1 MKPSLLNKLKRNNF
15 TTGIVGLGYVG
26 LELMTLISKKNLN
39 LYGFERDIHKINK
52 LKKKVSPISTI
63 ANKRLNKLNTNQIF
77 DLKNI
82 NKISD
87 CDVIIICLPTP
98 LKKNLNPENSY
109 LEKII
114 KLITKFLREEQMI
127 IIESTVY
134 PYATKEIFENKL
146 SKKFNIGKNF
156 YLGFS
161 PERVSPGQHE
171 LTKYSNIT
179 KLVSGR
185 TKKCIKNVDLFY
197 KKIFKYVYKCQSIEI
212 AEFTKLYEN
221 SYRAVNIGLAN
232 QMKRLC
238 DKMNI
243 NIFDVIK
250 AAETKPFGFKP
261 FYPGPGVGGHCIP
274 VDPLF
279 LSYTAKKLNTNLD
292 FILLARKVNLDIT
305 NWVIDKVKKG
315 LKTKDRILL
324 MGIAYKKNVD
334 DTRHSPVVTM
344 LDKLSKSYNVKYFDP
359 FVENVKIKNKLFR
372 SIKKLNYQELSKYS
386 AVIITT
392 NHDNF
397 NYKKILKYSKKIF
410 DTRGVY
416 QGQKNKKIVFC

>member
-315 LKTKDRILL
+315 LKTRDRILL

-359 FVENVKIKNKLFR
+359 FVENVKIKNKLFK

-392 NHDNF
+392 NHDEF

>member
-1 MKPSLLNKLKRNNF
+1 MKLKEKIEKNNF
-15 TTGIVGLGYVG
+15 TTGVVGLGYVG
-26 LELMTLISKKNLN
+26 LELMTLISKKKLN
-39 LYGFERDIHKINK
+39 LYGFENNIHKINK
-52 LKKKVSPISTI
+52 LKKGISPINTI
-63 ANKRLNKLNTNQIF
+63 DNKELKKLKKDQIF
-77 DLKNI
+77 NLENI
-82 NKISD
+82 SKIKD

-114 KLITKFLREEQMI
+114 KLITKFLRKEQMI

-146 SKKFNIGKNF
+146 SKEFNIGKNF
-156 YLGFS
+156 YIGFS
-161 PERVSPGQHE
+161 PERISPGQHE
-171 LTKYSNIT
+171 LTKYSDIV

-185 TKKCIKNVDLFY
+185 TKKCIKNVELFY

-279 LSYTAKKLNTNLD
+279 LSYTAKKLNINLD

-305 NWVIDKVKKG
+305 NWVIDKVKKS

-334 DTRHSPVVTM
+334 DTRESPVVSI
-344 LDKLSKSYNVKYFDP
+344 LDKLSKLYNVKYFDP

-372 SIKKLNYQELSKYS
+372 SIKKLNYQELGKYS
-386 AVIITT
+386 AVLITT
-392 NHDNF
+392 NHDKF
-397 NYKKILKYSKKIF
+397 DYKKILKYSKKIF

-416 QGQKNKKIVFC
+416 QGQKNKKIIFC

>member
-1 MKPSLLNKLKRNNF
+1 MK
-15 TTGIVGLGYVG
+15 
-26 LELMTLISKKNLN
+26 
-39 LYGFERDIHKINK
+39 K
-52 LKKKVSPISTI
+52 LKKD
-63 ANKRLNKLNTNQIF
+63 QIF
-77 DLKNI
+77 NLENI
-82 NKISD
+82 SKIKD

-114 KLITKFLREEQMI
+114 KLITKFLRKEQMI
-127 IIESTVY
+127 IIESSISICH
-134 PYATKEIFENKL
+134 KEIFENKL
-146 SKKFNIGKNF
+146 SKEFNIGKNF
-156 YLGFS
+156 YIGFS
-161 PERVSPGQHE
+161 PERISPGQHE
-171 LTKYSNIT
+171 LTKYSDIV

-185 TKKCIKNVDLFY
+185 TKKCIKNVELFY

-279 LSYTAKKLNTNLD
+279 LSYTAKNLTL
-292 FILLARKVNLDIT
+292 I
-305 NWVIDKVKKG
+305 
-315 LKTKDRILL
+315 
-324 MGIAYKKNVD
+324 
-334 DTRHSPVVTM
+334 
-344 LDKLSKSYNVKYFDP
+344 
-359 FVENVKIKNKLFR
+359 
-372 SIKKLNYQELSKYS
+372 
-386 AVIITT
+386 
-392 NHDNF
+392 
-397 NYKKILKYSKKIF
+397 
-410 DTRGVY
+410 
-416 QGQKNKKIVFC
+416 

>member
-39 LYGFERDIHKINK
+39 LYGFEKNILKINK
-52 LKKKVSPISTI
+52 LKKKISPINTI
-63 ANKRLNKLNTNQIF
+63 DNKRLNKLNSNQIF

-161 PERVSPGQHE
+161 PERVSPGQQE

-315 LKTKDRILL
+315 LKTRDRILL

-359 FVENVKIKNKLFR
+359 FVENVKIKNKLFK

-392 NHDNF
+392 NHDEF